1 MIALDKPNQLFKSWT
16 ANWFTPRTTNSNLI
30 FRERTMRFLLAV
42 LIVLD
47 GLALFTSLAFW
58 GSNKIYPAAEG
69 ITGVMLIAAAVAV
82 HRGRITVSSNLMI
95 AAFLFFSTFLTA
107 FYPARESFIT
117 NYILSVVALSLV
129 TQRSAIIPSAIL
141 SSVLIGIVTF
151 FSLDNDVALRITS
164 NSFITLLTLSVLL
177 YQLRAEFDNRLLSAD
192 AARRETEQALWV
204 AQSARQDAEL
214 ANQSK
219 TRFLST
225 MSHELRTP
233 LGAIIGYVGIL
244 QSNMIKDKNEALPL
258 SNTQKDYLTSIR
270 SNANQLL
277 NLING
282 VLDLAKISSGRM
294 QSSIAAVDLKEPTF
308 LVGTIND
315 LRSLA
320 ITKGIDID
328 LQFDAAAPSQV
339 NCDTTQI
346 KQVVKNLVANAI
358 KFTEKGKVSVCI
370 SPATNNQWQLMVS
383 DTGVGISAD
392 ALAHIFD
399 PFYQADNSDT
409 RNYEGTGLGLAIAKS
424 FVELHK
430 GTIQVQ
436 SQIGQ
441 GTTFTIQ
448 LPC

>member
-1 MIALDKPNQLFKSWT
+1 
-16 ANWFTPRTTNSNLI
+16 
-30 FRERTMRFLLAV
+30 MRL
-42 LIVLD
+42 
-47 GLALFTSLAFW
+47 
-58 GSNKIYPAAEG
+58 
-69 ITGVMLIAAAVAV
+69 
-82 HRGRITVSSNLMI
+82 
-95 AAFLFFSTFLTA
+95 
-107 FYPARESFIT
+107 
-117 NYILSVVALSLV
+117 
-129 TQRSAIIPSAIL
+129 
-141 SSVLIGIVTF
+141 
-151 FSLDNDVALRITS
+151 TS

-177 YQLRAEFDNRLLSAD
+177 YQLRAEFDNRMLAGE

-244 QSNMIKDKNEALPL
+244 QSNMIKDKAEALPL

-294 QSSIAAVDLKEPTF
+294 QSTVTAIDPKDPAF

-315 LRSLA
+315 LRSLG

-328 LQFDAAAPSQV
+328 LQFDNATPAQV
-339 NCDTTQI
+339 NCDQTQI

-358 KFTEKGKVSVCI
+358 KFTDHGKVSVCI
-370 SPATNNQWQLMVS
+370 GPAANNQWQLAVS
-383 DTGVGISAD
+383 DTGVGIAAD
-392 ALAHIFD
+392 SLEHIFD

-424 FVELHK
+424 FVEMHK
-430 GTIQVQ
+430 GTLQVQ
-436 SQIGQ
+436 SEVGR
-441 GTTFTIQ
+441 GTTFTFQ